1 MSENKVKTY
10 DESYMDELKITTADD
25 LYKNENEGYVFISY
39 CSKNKETVFRDVVIP
54 MQKEYGLRVY
64 ADKAFDY
71 KNDEWV
77 NQMQE
82 NLAASQAVLIFVSN
96 EYVCSYACFLEV
108 LTAVQEDI
116 PILPIYIDENPI
128 AGDSE
133 KVLSISNNTR
143 GAFEDIANQL
153 NIKLLLENKIGTPSK
168 ELLNVMA
175 GYLKLKNPI
184 QNNKLKEKLL
194 SQKFTGMLKELAP
207 IKHSI
212 NKSRDALISCINDTI
227 KSKNCPVFSELPV
240 KESKTKESKAVKAT
254 DTVNVKTAVT
264 KKPIQEKEEAST
276 DVKTDIIEKAESA
289 DAVKKG
295 IEIYSVCGKEFTGNQ
310 SKMMIDVM
318 KYIIENHFDMLDI
331 LEQKLTSVSKKA
343 ISELKKAGVNYF
355 NTGSE
360 FTYQGQIYSVGTSY
374 DRSAKMSQIRN
385 AIMLTGENPSDFI
398 VDGLFNEQQLEK
410 AMLCYNNVN
419 NSDSSEEV
427 AAIARKQGDE
437 VYKIGNQEF
446 TGNQSKMMTDVMK
459 YIIEKH
465 FDMFDLLAQNLTS
478 VGDGSIDEL
487 KKDFTYFN
495 TGRQFSY
502 NGKIYS
508 VGTAYDRSTKM
519 RQIRNAIMLTG
530 ENPSD
535 FVVDGLFNEQQL
547 EKAMLCYNNVNSSD
561 SSEEVSAIARKQ
573 GDEVYKIGNQEFTGN
588 QSKIMTDA
596 MKKQFEMAILR
607 NNNANNPDSS
617 KEVAAIARKQGD
629 EVYRIG
635 NQEFTGNQSKMMTDA
650 MKYIIEKHFD
660 MLDILEQKLTS
671 VSKKPIS
678 ELKKAGVNY
687 FNSGSE
693 FTYQGQIYSVGTS
706 YGRNEKLAQI
716 RNAIMLTG
724 EEPQKFDINGL
735 FNEKQFEEAEMR
747 YYELF
752 SEMAEE

>member
-1 MSENKVKTY
+1 MSENKVKAY
-10 DESYMDELKITTADD
+10 DESYMDELEITTADD
-25 LYKNENEGYVFISY
+25 LYKNENEGFVFISY

-128 AGDSE
+128 AGDSD

-175 GYLKLKNPI
+175 GYLKLKKPI

-227 KSKNCPVFSELPV
+227 KSKNCPVFSELSV
-240 KESKTKESKAVKAT
+240 NENKTKDSKAVKAN
-254 DTVNVKTAVT
+254 DTVSVKTAVT

-295 IEIYSVCGKEFTGNQ
+295 NEIYSVCGKEFTGNQ
-310 SKMMIDVM
+310 SKMMTDVM
-318 KYIIENHFDMLDI
+318 KYIIEKHFDMLDI
-331 LEQKLTSVSKKA
+331 LEQKLTSVSKKS

-385 AIMLTGENPSDFI
+385 AIMLTGENPSDFV

-419 NSDSSEEV
+419 NSDSSKEV

-437 VYKIGNQEF
+437 VNRIGNQEF
-446 TGNQSKMMTDVMK
+446 TGNQSQV
-459 YIIEKH
+459 
-465 FDMFDLLAQNLTS
+465 L
-478 VGDGSIDEL
+478 
-487 KKDFTYFN
+487 
-495 TGRQFSY
+495 
-502 NGKIYS
+502 
-508 VGTAYDRSTKM
+508 
-519 RQIRNAIMLTG
+519 
-530 ENPSD
+530 
-535 FVVDGLFNEQQL
+535 
-547 EKAMLCYNNVNSSD
+547 
-561 SSEEVSAIARKQ
+561 
-573 GDEVYKIGNQEFTGN
+573 
-588 QSKIMTDA
+588 TDA
-596 MKKQFEMAILR
+596 MKKQFEMARLL
-607 NNNANNPDSS
+607 NNNVNNPDSS
-617 KEVAAIARKQGD
+617 ENVAAIARKQGD

-650 MKYIIEKHFD
+650 MKFIIERHFD

-687 FNSGSE
+687 FNTGSE

-706 YGRNEKLAQI
+706 YDRSAKMSQI
-716 RNAIMLTG
+716 RNAILLTA

-735 FNEKQFEEAEMR
+735 FNEEQFEEAEMR
-747 YYELF
+747 YYEVF
-752 SEMAEE
+752 SEGAEE

>member
-54 MQKEYGLRVY
+54 MQKKYGLRVY

-116 PILPIYIDENPI
+116 PILPIYIDENPM

-175 GYLKLKNPI
+175 SYLKLKNPI

-240 KESKTKESKAVKAT
+240 KESKAKESKAVKAT

-276 DVKTDIIEKAESA
+276 DVKTDIIEKTESA

-295 IEIYSVCGKEFTGNQ
+295 DEVYSVCGK
-310 SKMMIDVM
+310 
-318 KYIIENHFDMLDI
+318 
-331 LEQKLTSVSKKA
+331 
-343 ISELKKAGVNYF
+343 
-355 NTGSE
+355 
-360 FTYQGQIYSVGTSY
+360 
-374 DRSAKMSQIRN
+374 
-385 AIMLTGENPSDFI
+385 
-398 VDGLFNEQQLEK
+398 
-410 AMLCYNNVN
+410 
-419 NSDSSEEV
+419 
-427 AAIARKQGDE
+427 
-437 VYKIGNQEF
+437 EF

-478 VGDGSIDEL
+478 VGEGSIDKL

-495 TGRQFSY
+495 SGRQFSY

-535 FVVDGLFNEQQL
+535 FVVDGLFNEKQL
-547 EKAMLCYNNVNSSD
+547 EKAILCYNNASNPD
-561 SSEEVSAIARKQ
+561 SSKKVAAVTRKQ
-573 GDEVYKIGNQEFTGN
+573 GDEVYKIG
-588 QSKIMTDA
+588 D
-596 MKKQFEMAILR
+596 KQL
-607 NNNANNPDSS
+607 
-617 KEVAAIARKQGD
+617 
-629 EVYRIG
+629 
-635 NQEFTGNQSKMMTDA
+635 TGNQSKMMTDV
-650 MKYIIEKHFD
+650 MKYIIENHFD
-660 MLDILEQKLTS
+660 KLDMLEQKLTS
-671 VSKKPIS
+671 VSKKAIS
-678 ELKKAGVNY
+678 ELKKQGVNY

-706 YGRNEKLAQI
+706 YDRSAKMSQI

-724 EEPQKFDINGL
+724 EDPHKFDINGL
-735 FNEKQFEEAEMR
+735 FNEKQFEEAEQR
-747 YYELF
+747 YFELL
-752 SEMAEE
+752 SKTAEE

>member
-1 MSENKVKTY
+1 
-10 DESYMDELKITTADD
+10 
-25 LYKNENEGYVFISY
+25 
-39 CSKNKETVFRDVVIP
+39 
-54 MQKEYGLRVY
+54 
-64 ADKAFDY
+64 
-71 KNDEWV
+71 
-77 NQMQE
+77 
-82 NLAASQAVLIFVSN
+82 
-96 EYVCSYACFLEV
+96 
-108 LTAVQEDI
+108 
-116 PILPIYIDENPI
+116 
-128 AGDSE
+128 
-133 KVLSISNNTR
+133 
-143 GAFEDIANQL
+143 
-153 NIKLLLENKIGTPSK
+153 
-168 ELLNVMA
+168 MA

-264 KKPIQEKEEAST
+264 KKTIQEKEEAST

-535 FVVDGLFNEQQL
+535 FVIDGLFNEQQL

-561 SSEEVSAIARKQ
+561 SSE
-573 GDEVYKIGNQEFTGN
+573 
-588 QSKIMTDA
+588 
-596 MKKQFEMAILR
+596 
-607 NNNANNPDSS
+607 
-617 KEVAAIARKQGD
+617 EVAAIARKQGD

>member
-1 MSENKVKTY
+1 
-10 DESYMDELKITTADD
+10 
-25 LYKNENEGYVFISY
+25 
-39 CSKNKETVFRDVVIP
+39 
-54 MQKEYGLRVY
+54 
-64 ADKAFDY
+64 
-71 KNDEWV
+71 
-77 NQMQE
+77 
-82 NLAASQAVLIFVSN
+82 
-96 EYVCSYACFLEV
+96 
-108 LTAVQEDI
+108 
-116 PILPIYIDENPI
+116 
-128 AGDSE
+128 
-133 KVLSISNNTR
+133 
-143 GAFEDIANQL
+143 
-153 NIKLLLENKIGTPSK
+153 
-168 ELLNVMA
+168 
-175 GYLKLKNPI
+175 
-184 QNNKLKEKLL
+184 
-194 SQKFTGMLKELAP
+194 MLKELAP

-264 KKPIQEKEEAST
+264 KKTIQEKEEAST

-446 TGNQSKMMTDVMK
+446 TGNQSKMMTD
-459 YIIEKH
+459 
-465 FDMFDLLAQNLTS
+465 
-478 VGDGSIDEL
+478 
-487 KKDFTYFN
+487 
-495 TGRQFSY
+495 
-502 NGKIYS
+502 
-508 VGTAYDRSTKM
+508 
-519 RQIRNAIMLTG
+519 
-530 ENPSD
+530 
-535 FVVDGLFNEQQL
+535 
-547 EKAMLCYNNVNSSD
+547 
-561 SSEEVSAIARKQ
+561 
-573 GDEVYKIGNQEFTGN
+573 
-588 QSKIMTDA
+588 
-596 MKKQFEMAILR
+596 
-607 NNNANNPDSS
+607 
-617 KEVAAIARKQGD
+617 
-629 EVYRIG
+629 
-635 NQEFTGNQSKMMTDA
+635 A